1 MTNITNIK
9 TEYITSA
16 KDKPAVLGVV
26 RQIRGKYYFNS
37 RCQLGNSRKGHAT
50 ALQAVP
56 RTLIGYMLPAND
68 AQDAILKTKMFRDGA
83 LVDDVTVL
91 RGRAW

>member
-1 MTNITNIK
+1 MF
-9 TEYITSA
+9 ITST

-26 RQIRGKYYFNS
+26 RQIRDKFYFQS
-37 RCQLGNSRKGHAT
+37 WCQLGNSRKGHET

-56 RTLIGYMLPAND
+56 RTLTGYMLPAND

-91 RGRAW
+91 RGK